1 MSKTFYMPGEQRAAK
16 VGELFATIAR
26 RYDLINDIQSF
37 GLHRAWKR
45 RLLRLA
51 EPRAGERALDLCCG
65 TGDLALALAAR
76 GVQTVGL
83 DFSEPMLEVAR
94 EKSKFQIPNSKAEFI
109 HGDAQRIPFPENAFD
124 LLTIGY
130 GLRNL
135 ADLDAGLRDM
145 FRVTKPGG
153 RLLVLEFGKPDNS
166 AWRGIYFGYLKF
178 FLPIFGKVFCGNA
191 AAYSYILESL
201 KHYPAQQEV
210 AERMQAQG
218 WQNVRV
224 FNLMG
229 GIMSIQRAEKQRSA
243 E

>member
-1 MSKTFYMPGEQRAAK
+1 MFYMRGEQRAAK

-26 RYDLINDIQSF
+26 RYDLINDVQSF
-37 GLHRAWKR
+37 GLHRVWKR

-76 GVQTVGL
+76 GVHAVGL
-83 DFSEPMLEVAR
+83 DFSEPMLEVAK
-94 EKSKFQIPNSKAEFI
+94 EKAEGRKQKAEVKFV

-153 RLLVLEFGKPDNS
+153 RLLVLEFGKPDNT

-178 FLPIFGKVFCGNA
+178 LLPFFGKVFCGNA
-191 AAYSYILESL
+191 AAYAYILESL

-210 AERMQAQG
+210 TERMRAQG
-218 WQNVRV
+218 WRNVRV

-229 GIMSIQRAEKQRSA
+229 GIMSIHRAEK
-243 E
+243 